1 MESYVKLS
9 TEKYEELAKKCLM
22 LDMLAESYKKMPSY
36 RFDDVLKV
44 ILELRKRARR
54 IRRTA
59 NAEPHCYYGQAHA

>member
-36 RFDDVLKV
+36 RFDDVLEV
-44 ILELRKRARR
+44 YFGKRE
-54 IRRTA
+54 TA
-59 NAEPHCYYGQAHA
+59 EKENKKC

>member
-36 RFDDVLKV
+36 RFEDVLEV
-44 ILELRKRARR
+44 YFGKRE
-54 IRRTA
+54 TA
-59 NAEPHCYYGQAHA
+59 KKEDEKC

>member
-36 RFDDVLKV
+36 RFDD
-44 ILELRKRARR
+44 ILEVYFGKRE
-54 IRRTA
+54 TA
-59 NAEPHCYYGQAHA
+59 KKE

>member
-36 RFDDVLKV
+36 RFDDVLEV
-44 ILELRKRARR
+44 YFGKRG
-54 IRRTA
+54 TA
-59 NAEPHCYYGQAHA
+59 KEENKEC

>member
-36 RFDDVLKV
+36 RFDDVLEV
-44 ILELRKRARR
+44 YFGKRE
-54 IRRTA
+54 TA
-59 NAEPHCYYGQAHA
+59 EKKNKEC

>member
-36 RFDDVLKV
+36 RFDDVLEV
-44 ILELRKRARR
+44 YFEKRE
-54 IRRTA
+54 TA
-59 NAEPHCYYGQAHA
+59 KKEDEKC

>member
-36 RFDDVLKV
+36 CFDDVLEV
-44 ILELRKRARR
+44 YFGKRE
-54 IRRTA
+54 TA
-59 NAEPHCYYGQAHA
+59 EK

>member
-36 RFDDVLKV
+36 RFDDVLEVYFGKQ
-44 ILELRKRARR
+44 E
-54 IRRTA
+54 TA
-59 NAEPHCYYGQAHA
+59 KEENKEENKEC

>member
-36 RFDDVLKV
+36 RFDDVLEV
-44 ILELRKRARR
+44 YFGKRE
-54 IRRTA
+54 TA
-59 NAEPHCYYGQAHA
+59 ETENKEC